1 MYPRGMKGRVAAAA
15 VVFAALVL
23 VPSLTSPRPDPAYA
37 AACAPTSSNAG
48 SDVVLTFNN
57 TTSCEWTVPAGVT
70 SVRVLLVGGGGGGG
84 FDIGGGGGGGGY
96 REVSSV
102 STTPGESVSIVAG
115 AGGAGDVARGTP
127 CTGTNGSSSSAGFAS
142 GALTAIGGGGGGGQD
157 GGGACS
163 TDGLAGGS
171 GGGGGVGLSWPKVG
185 GAGTYATDGDATTF
199 GNAGGNTPT
208 SGSYYA
214 GGGGGGA
221 GAAGGNGSSNGSGSI
236 GGAGGAG
243 KSSNITG
250 ASVTYAGGGAGGFY
264 QSGTRGLGGAGG
276 GGDGGTNA
284 TGPTAGTDGLGGGGG
299 GGGVQN
305 CCYGQGGA
313 GGRGVVII
321 RYSVADTTP
330 PTVTLTTATLN
341 PAQSATVQSTE
352 TGTAYIVKST
362 VSVSGVASITGAADS
377 QWNSVSVTSANSNT
391 SAPLAGLVS
400 GTYRAYAVDA
410 AGNLSSASAN
420 SVTLMAD
427 DPTVSITR
435 TGSGTVGGGQDVTLT
450 FTLSE
455 VPTGF
460 TVGDVTASAGT
471 LSGFAGS
478 GTSYTAT
485 WTPPASGSGTA
496 SVSVGANKFTDAA
509 GNQNTAS
516 ATLSIPWNA
525 DRPSVEITRAGSGTV
540 GSGQSVSL
548 TFTLS
553 EVPTGFTV
561 GDVTASAGTLSGFAG
576 SGTSYTATWTPP
588 ASGSGT
594 ASVSVGANKFTDA
607 AGNQN
612 TASATLSIV
621 YDTNPATTTT
631 APPALEIVV
640 QVPTTTIAPPAT
652 LLSGATTLPVVVEP
666 PGPPTPTTVAK
677 RASGTSTTTIMA
689 TTTTAP
695 ASSPTTTVD
704 VPRVPQ
710 VVAGSAAVETDGKS
724 VKATVTRENNQIV
737 VQAGPITARVAGV
750 NEAGEPMSLDAEG
763 NIRIAPGSRVRI
775 RATGF
780 EPGSTVDGWL
790 FSTPVRIGSA
800 TVDEDGGLDAT
811 FVIPSATP
819 GGAHRIAIE
828 ARTADGKPTTIAVG
842 LRIGDFEKESNIAA
856 RLIIS
861 AIVTAALL
869 ALFLPAVSN
878 RRRRT
883 A

>member
-1 MYPRGMKGRVAAAA
+1 M
-15 VVFAALVL
+15 
-23 VPSLTSPRPDPAYA
+23 
-37 AACAPTSSNAG
+37 
-48 SDVVLTFNN
+48 
-57 TTSCEWTVPAGVT
+57 
-70 SVRVLLVGGGGGGG
+70 
-84 FDIGGGGGGGGY
+84 
-96 REVSSV
+96 
-102 STTPGESVSIVAG
+102 
-115 AGGAGDVARGTP
+115 
-127 CTGTNGSSSSAGFAS
+127 
-142 GALTAIGGGGGGGQD
+142 
-157 GGGACS
+157 
-163 TDGLAGGS
+163 
-171 GGGGGVGLSWPKVG
+171 
-185 GAGTYATDGDATTF
+185 
-199 GNAGGNTPT
+199 
-208 SGSYYA
+208 
-214 GGGGGGA
+214 
-221 GAAGGNGSSNGSGSI
+221 
-236 GGAGGAG
+236 
-243 KSSNITG
+243 
-250 ASVTYAGGGAGGFY
+250 
-264 QSGTRGLGGAGG
+264 
-276 GGDGGTNA
+276 
-284 TGPTAGTDGLGGGGG
+284 
-299 GGGVQN
+299 
-305 CCYGQGGA
+305 
-313 GGRGVVII
+313 
-321 RYSVADTTP
+321 
-330 PTVTLTTATLN
+330 
-341 PAQSATVQSTE
+341 
-352 TGTAYIVKST
+352 
-362 VSVSGVASITGAADS
+362 
-377 QWNSVSVTSANSNT
+377 
-391 SAPLAGLVS
+391 
-400 GTYRAYAVDA
+400 
-410 AGNLSSASAN
+410 
-420 SVTLMAD
+420 
-427 DPTVSITR
+427 
-435 TGSGTVGGGQDVTLT
+435 
-450 FTLSE
+450 
-455 VPTGF
+455 PTGF

-516 ATLSIPWNA
+516 AA
-525 DRPSVEITRAGSGTV
+525 
-540 GSGQSVSL
+540 
-548 TFTLS
+548 
-553 EVPTGFTV
+553 
-561 GDVTASAGTLSGFAG
+561 
-576 SGTSYTATWTPP
+576 
-588 ASGSGT
+588 
-594 ASVSVGANKFTDA
+594 
-607 AGNQN
+607 
-612 TASATLSIV
+612 LSIV

-666 PGPPTPTTVAK
+666 PGPSTPTTVAK

-695 ASSPTTTVD
+695 ASSTSTTVD

-861 AIVTAALL
+861 AIVAAALL

>member
-1 MYPRGMKGRVAAAA
+1 MKGRVASAAT
-15 VVFAALVL
+15 VFAALVL
-23 VPSLTSPRPDPAYA
+23 TPSLTSPRPDPAYA

-70 SVRVLLVGGGGGGG
+70 DVRVLLVGGGGGGG

-96 REVSSV
+96 REVNSV

-127 CTGTNGSSSSAGFAS
+127 CTGTNGSSSSAGFLS
-142 GALTAIGGGGGGGQD
+142 GSLTAIGGGGGGGQD

-185 GAGTYATDGDATTF
+185 GVGTYATDGDATTF

-221 GAAGGNGSSNGSGSI
+221 GAAGGNGSSNASGSI

-250 ASVTYAGGGAGGFY
+250 SAVTYAGGGAGGFY
-264 QSGTRGLGGAGG
+264 QAGTRGLGGAGG
-276 GGDGGTNA
+276 GGSGGTNA
-284 TGPTAGTDGLGGGGG
+284 TGPTAGTNGLGGGGG

-377 QWNSVSVTSANSNT
+377 QWNSVSVASANSNT
-391 SAPLAGLVS
+391 SVSLTGLVS

-410 AGNLSSASAN
+410 AGNLSAASAN

-427 DPTVSITR
+427 VPTVSITR
-435 TGSGTVGGGQDVTLT
+435 TGSGTVGGGQDVTIT

-460 TVGDVTASAGT
+460 TVGDVTASVGT
-471 LSGFAGS
+471 LSGFSGS

-496 SVSVGANKFTDAA
+496 SVSVGANKFIDAA

-516 ATLSIPWNA
+516 AALSIA
-525 DRPSVEITRAGSGTV
+525 
-540 GSGQSVSL
+540 
-548 TFTLS
+548 
-553 EVPTGFTV
+553 
-561 GDVTASAGTLSGFAG
+561 
-576 SGTSYTATWTPP
+576 
-588 ASGSGT
+588 
-594 ASVSVGANKFTDA
+594 
-607 AGNQN
+607 
-612 TASATLSIV
+612 
-621 YDTNPATTTT
+621 YDTNPPTTT
-631 APPALEIVV
+631 APPVLEIVV
-640 QVPTTTIAPPAT
+640 QVPTTTAAPPAT

-666 PGPPTPTTVAK
+666 LGPSTPTTVAK
-677 RASGTSTTTIMA
+677 RASGASTTTIMT

-695 ASSPTTTVD
+695 ASAPTTTVN
-704 VPRVPQ
+704 VPKVPQ

-750 NEAGEPMSLDAEG
+750 NETGEPMSLDAEG

-800 TVDEDGGLDAT
+800 TVDKDGGLDAT
-811 FVIPSATP
+811 FVIPPATP
-819 GGAHRIAIE
+819 AGAHRIAIE
-828 ARTADGKPTTIAVG
+828 ARTSDGKPTTIAVG

-861 AIVTAALL
+861 AIVAAALL

-878 RRRRT
+878 RRRR
-883 A
+883 AA